1 MYVKIFSKTLQAQE
15 LQTIFYNVK
24 VLYKLIARII
34 YNLGAVLEKV
44 ILKITLQHKDV
55 WHYHKQGVFDGTI

>member
-1 MYVKIFSKTLQAQE
+1 MYVKIYSKTLQAQE

-24 VLYKLIARII
+24 ILYKLIARII

-55 WHYHKQGVFDGTI
+55 